1 MTITKDVEFHR
12 RLEVEQSTSRVRTAG
27 NPAACARQRAHVL
40 TNALACC
47 RVTADLLSGVDN
59 PMNVEYI
66 EELIFR
72 QEPFQRVMRLLCL
85 LSMTTG
91 GLKPKVL
98 ENFRREII
106 QVPCQTLGAAELG
119 RENLT
124 WWRCGRLCL
133 FPPAPDLRLR
143 QDLYA
148 QQPGEGRH
156 AQEGGAAQ
164 QLPRDPQGP

>member
-106 QVPCQTLGAAELG
+106 QVPCQTHGAAELG
-119 RENLT
+119 RNLT
-124 WWRCGRLCL
+124 YGVVAACVFFL
-133 FPPAPDLRLR
+133 PAPDLRLR

-148 QQPGEGRH
+148 QQPGKGRH